1 MPAAASRRPSAGRVP
16 VGGGVD
22 AERGVLKEGN
32 GAARPRGPALVE
44 AVGVSRGD
52 YAVDAEVLRELLHV
66 YGGRRER
73 EKGVAVIGAIL
84 TLFPEPLPIGGMDL
98 RLASQLFAAQPR
110 LWARYA
116 LDAAV
121 RCAMVPR
128 PS

>member
-1 MPAAASRRPSAGRVP
+1 MIQPSSSTPLGGNTPSARHVPRLSRPWASHERLRV
-16 VGGGVD
+16 
-22 AERGVLKEGN
+22 
-32 GAARPRGPALVE
+32 
-44 AVGVSRGD
+44 
-52 YAVDAEVLRELLHV
+52 VDAEVLQELLHV

-73 EKGVAVIGAIL
+73 ENGVAVIGAIL